1 MCVFVGGGG
10 GAVGVCVRAFRVRT
24 WTKHPRKQGG
34 VNMITVDYAKEK
46 HEQGS
51 VNMTAVYYVKHQQ
64 KA

>member
-1 MCVFVGGGG
+1 M
-10 GAVGVCVRAFRVRT
+10 CVRAFRVRT

-34 VNMITVDYAKEK
+34 VNMITVDHAKEK